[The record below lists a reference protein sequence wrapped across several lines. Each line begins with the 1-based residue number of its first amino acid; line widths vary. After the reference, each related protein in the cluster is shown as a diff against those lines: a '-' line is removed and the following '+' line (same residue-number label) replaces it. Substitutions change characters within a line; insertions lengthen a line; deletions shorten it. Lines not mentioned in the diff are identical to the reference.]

1 MCLVTDWKEPKIA
14 EKDIVCYKWYEK
26 GRNNT
31 YESPYQGSPIPTFKT
46 VIHTELDT
54 PEIFNDAEGECYM
67 YKRILDK
74 DLIYK
79 IHKGFHSFSTYEGV
93 RSDITSCLSDVIIV
107 SCIIP
112 KGSRYYRGVFGGK
125 ESYCSEAI
133 TIEEIIQLFKR

>member
-54 PEIFNDAEGECYM
+54 PEIF
-67 YKRILDK
+67 
-74 DLIYK
+74 IY
-79 IHKGFHSFSTYEGV
+79 
-93 RSDITSCLSDVIIV
+93 
-107 SCIIP
+107 
-112 KGSRYYRGVFGGK
+112 
-125 ESYCSEAI
+125 A
-133 TIEEIIQLFKR
+133 

>member
-1 MCLVTDWKEPKIA
+1 M
-14 EKDIVCYKWYEK
+14 
-26 GRNNT
+26 
-31 YESPYQGSPIPTFKT
+31 
-46 VIHTELDT
+46 
-54 PEIFNDAEGECYM
+54 IFNEAEGECYM

-112 KGSRYYRGVFGGK
+112 KGSRYYRGVFGGE

-133 TIEEIIQLFKR
+133 IVEEIIQLFKR